1 MWPVV
6 GLISS
11 RQVPNAFRY
20 AGMMRMVP
28 VYPLSKL
35 AIHAAKD
42 THSDTRSMAAVEFAL
57 IAGAREAL
65 FKGGELIMRSF
76 SDSPSVDRIV
86 RCRGE
91 LQYDQFE
98 YDWCLN
104 AIFPEGPTFA
114 NSIYASLQ
122 VSTSLY
128 IPTTRHTYP
137 EHHQECSPFGPN
149 QSDLKFLKMAD
160 NLLLLTCE
168 IPRSFILDI
177 GQFTAGCVS
186 CG

>member
-1 MWPVV
+1 MEQCSTIWPVV
-6 GLISS
+6 GFISS

-20 AGMMRMVP
+20 DGMMRMVP

-42 THSDTRSMAAVEFAL
+42 THRDTRSMAAVEFAF
-57 IAGAREAL
+57 IAGARETS

-98 YDWCLN
+98 YGWCLD
-104 AIFPEGPTFA
+104 AIFPEG
-114 NSIYASLQ
+114 L
-122 VSTSLY
+122 
-128 IPTTRHTYP
+128 
-137 EHHQECSPFGPN
+137 
-149 QSDLKFLKMAD
+149 
-160 NLLLLTCE
+160 
-168 IPRSFILDI
+168 
-177 GQFTAGCVS
+177 
-186 CG
+186 